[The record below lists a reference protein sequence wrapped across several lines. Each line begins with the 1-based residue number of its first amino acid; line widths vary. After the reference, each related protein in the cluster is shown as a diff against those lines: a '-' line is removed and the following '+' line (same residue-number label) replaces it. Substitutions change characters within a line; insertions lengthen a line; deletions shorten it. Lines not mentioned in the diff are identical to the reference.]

1 VICIQPASSFF
12 ELLSGVP
19 PFSGSTA
26 AQTIYSHL
34 HDEVPLLPLK
44 MRHLQSV
51 IDKLLAKQPEERY
64 STAAEVLAEL
74 RHAQQA

>member
-1 VICIQPASSFF
+1 MC
-12 ELLSGVP
+12 
-19 PFSGSTA
+19 
-26 AQTIYSHL
+26 
-34 HDEVPLLPLK
+34 
-44 MRHLQSV
+44 HLQSV